1 MDIFALFCGVALVS
15 SAGQETIA
23 TFRPKSEHFLI
34 AFQQRGRAT
43 VCEGC
48 TNSMH
53 YLLQRN
59 IRNPELVLLPDD
71 EGFTKKGK
79 CLYGLLLCCSVSVA
93 LSISLTCSGSL
104 DHSFVRKQW
113 LDPCN
118 AEPWRPRAEWW
129 GASCHHPS
137 LFKASLPS
145 PTLHVNMNTKGD
157 EEISRKFSQYLE
169 KSLLGPS
176 HC

>member
-53 YLLQRN
+53 YLLQWN
-59 IRNPELVLLPDD
+59 IRNPELVLLPD
-71 EGFTKKGK
+71 EGFTKKENVFMV
-79 CLYGLLLCCSVSVA
+79 CSFAV
-93 LSISLTCSGSL
+93 
-104 DHSFVRKQW
+104 Q
-113 LDPCN
+113 
-118 AEPWRPRAEWW
+118 
-129 GASCHHPS
+129 
-137 LFKASLPS
+137 
-145 PTLHVNMNTKGD
+145 
-157 EEISRKFSQYLE
+157 
-169 KSLLGPS
+169 
-176 HC
+176 

>member
-1 MDIFALFCGVALVS
+1 MDMFALFCGVALVS

-53 YLLQRN
+53 YLLLRN

-104 DHSFVRKQW
+104 A
-113 LDPCN
+113 C
-118 AEPWRPRAEWW
+118 
-129 GASCHHPS
+129 
-137 LFKASLPS
+137 
-145 PTLHVNMNTKGD
+145 
-157 EEISRKFSQYLE
+157 
-169 KSLLGPS
+169 
-176 HC
+176 